1 MENVQIINNFQW
13 NVAKFKNGI
22 QEIILQLVLYLEKIE
37 TTLRGFV

>member
-13 NVAKFKNGI
+13 NVTKFKNGI